1 MKKILLLL
9 LLLAGLTRTNAQGQ
23 LVKGKITDETDKPLA
38 GASIS
43 LKGIT
48 VTTKTD
54 EAGSF
59 QVNTGTQVNPVLV
72 VSFVG
77 FSIRSIPLG
86 AHWSYS
92 SPSTGKASILA
103 RFSLLI
109 HPIIKTGIFVLQFNV
124 SHDCLLKACV
134 SKNTF

>member
-86 AHWSYS
+86 AH
-92 SPSTGKASILA
+92 
-103 RFSLLI
+103 
-109 HPIIKTGIFVLQFNV
+109 
-124 SHDCLLKACV
+124 
-134 SKNTF
+134 